1 MAILKGI
8 RLFFPIWVFFYKHS
22 QITGLQGKGEGIS
35 LTPHYQFHPLHR
47 HLDISRVV
55 TAESSPLHI
64 ASSRTQN
71 GREPLLSECKS
82 LTTKLRALLLLYT
95 SFKVLLKYFTLLL
108 CLNIIYLIKMKVL
121 TKTSYKE
128 HCELYTEIHSFI
140 AVNSYLIG
148 LARKDIKLLLDTAV
162 IGLARKDRHI
172 KFTLSIST
180 YSVDDFNTKIK
191 AAALQQK

>member
-1 MAILKGI
+1 
-8 RLFFPIWVFFYKHS
+8 
-22 QITGLQGKGEGIS
+22 
-35 LTPHYQFHPLHR
+35 
-47 HLDISRVV
+47 
-55 TAESSPLHI
+55 
-64 ASSRTQN
+64 
-71 GREPLLSECKS
+71 
-82 LTTKLRALLLLYT
+82 
-95 SFKVLLKYFTLLL
+95 
-108 CLNIIYLIKMKVL
+108 MKVL

-148 LARKDIKLLLDTAV
+148 LARKGITLLLDTAV
-162 IGLARKDRHI
+162 IALARKDRHI